1 MFKKMQQHDRHY
13 GKAAQ
18 SVHHVNA
25 FVAGRIYGRHDNN
38 TCQEAF
44 FFNRWN
50 IYCGNSIYHSNPA
63 GYFLFILLKINRS
76 LYLSACS
83 PLDAWHKFMKKSNK
97 CPAFFPKAAEIRQF
111 PMNTPLSSLRK
122 NLAAPCKSSVL
133 WLPP

>member
-25 FVAGRIYGRHDNN
+25 FVAGGIYGRHDNN

-83 PLDAWHKFMKKSNK
+83 PSGCMA
-97 CPAFFPKAAEIRQF
+97 
-111 PMNTPLSSLRK
+111 
-122 NLAAPCKSSVL
+122 
-133 WLPP
+133 